1 MDIIHL
7 HPLCIADSGVSL
19 LGKLLEKYLM
29 DSALAEFSLHRS
41 FKASSINNFILIME
55 QMTGEQHK
63 TSNNSNNNNLHLQS
77 KLFKINVTKCFTKA
91 VK

>member
-29 DSALAEFSLHRS
+29 DSALAEFSVHGS

-55 QMTGEQHK
+55 QMTA
-63 TSNNSNNNNLHLQS
+63 
-77 KLFKINVTKCFTKA
+77 CKA
-91 VK
+91 MSRTYWGDLMNH